1 MKNKK
6 VLYGIIAGVLLV
18 GGVGVT
24 ATLNRSN
31 KKTVA
36 TSKTVTSNVV
46 TTTQSTT
53 GNGVVSELESRLNT
67 EVTAET
73 NVAEL
78 EQQLT
83 TVTDD
88 KTREALSKKLVEVK
102 QQHAVKVE
110 EKAKVEHAQPT
121 PQPSTVVKADEV
133 SQPVQPAPSTPQ
145 PQVTP
150 APQPVETTT
159 TRQTTQQTQG
169 IPVVEPP
176 KRTSNSS
183 KTIIIGGMG
192 NSGREFSTMEEAED
206 WADNHPNY
214 KNGEYGYMILPIVYS
229 DYSQTYTVEW
239 GR

>member
-1 MKNKK
+1 M
-6 VLYGIIAGVLLV
+6 LLV
-18 GGVGVT
+18 GGVGIT
-24 ATLNRSN
+24 ATLNQSN
-31 KKTVA
+31 KKTVE

-53 GNGVVSELESRLNT
+53 GNGVVSELESRLNA

-121 PQPSTVVKADEV
+121 PPPSTVVKADEA
-133 SQPVQPAPSTPQ
+133 SQPVQPAPSTPKK
-145 PQVTP
+145 QVTP

-159 TRQTTQQTQG
+159 TRQTTQQTTTQA
-169 IPVVEPP
+169 P
-176 KRTSNSS
+176 TQ
-183 KTIIIGGMG
+183 KTRISPLG
-192 NSGREFSTMEEAED
+192 NSGKEFATMDEAED
-206 WADNHPNY
+206 WAD
-214 KNGEYGYMILPIVYS
+214 KEQLKVKKGYIIDVVFYS

-239 GR
+239 GE